1 MRIWMSLHLVELM
14 PLHLVGGSLYFDGTP
29 LVGQSI
35 ARVRTSS
42 HTFMFS
48 STLLLM
54 DLTYRELRYFLCLST
69 TALDLSASLK
79 DPRLWSEVLSTSA
92 CTTNGSLFS
101 GYRRT
106 SHGSVGILAR
116 YVRGSLTSPH
126 CHHLNPSQVT
136 VFGQSA
142 GAMSISYFYLN
153 DDFSTVA
160 RAAVRALSGT
170 LTRCLN

>member
-1 MRIWMSLHLVELM
+1 MNLCLFIA
-14 PLHLVGGSLYFDGTP
+14 GGSLFFDGTP

-48 STLLLM
+48 TLLVM
-54 DLTYRELRYFLCLST
+54 DLSYREPRYFLCLST
-69 TALDLSASLK
+69 TVLDLSASLK
-79 DPRLWSEVLSTSA
+79 DLRLWNEVRSTSA
-92 CTTNGSLFS
+92 CTTNGSPFS
-101 GYRRT
+101 GYRKT
-106 SHGSVGILAR
+106 SHCLVGIPAR
-116 YVRGSLTSPH
+116 YVRGSSSSPH
-126 CHHLNPSQVT
+126 CLYHDPLQVT
-136 VFGQSA
+136 IVGQSA

-170 LTRCLN
+170 LTRCHNLYDAYHRS